1 MLTHCRQDG
10 EITVEYRPLEDTV
23 DPSNMLCAGK
33 VGFSKEKPSC
43 VSLSERGA
51 ATAAAIDC
59 RSQSTV
65 RRPIPPAAMAVVFD
79 V

>member
-1 MLTHCRQDG
+1 MLTHCQQDG

-33 VGFSKEKPSC
+33 VGFS
-43 VSLSERGA
+43 SLSERGT
-51 ATAAAIDC
+51 ATAAAIDH